1 MSNYSR
7 RKFVQTTLAA
17 GAGSI
22 FIPKNLVAQADK
34 NAPEPS
40 LKGKKALYVWGGWKG
55 HEPQQSVDIFVP
67 WMKSEGAEVI
77 VSDSLDSYLDE
88 SLMESLD
95 LVVQMWTMG
104 KISKEQE
111 AGLLKAIKGGAGLA
125 GWHGGLGD
133 SFRDNVEYQF
143 MVGGQWV
150 AHPGGVIDYK
160 VKITNRKDP
169 ITKGLKDFAMH
180 SEQYYMHV
188 DPNVKVLVTTAFT
201 GEHAPWID
209 GCVIP
214 VTWKKYYGEGRVF
227 YSSLGHVMADF
238 EVSEALEIQKRG
250 IRWAAESKYHPKE
263 KWKEPK
269 YI

>member
-1 MSNYSR
+1 MTHISR
-7 RKFVQTTLAA
+7 RKFVQTTMAA
-17 GAGSI
+17 GAGSVL
-22 FIPKNLVAQADK
+22 IPKNLVAQSNQNTLVPTLD
-34 NAPEPS
+34 
-40 LKGKKALYVWGGWKG
+40 GKKVLFVWGGWNG
-55 HEPQQSVDIFVP
+55 HEPKQSVDIFVP
-67 WMKSEGAEVI
+67 WMKSEGAKVT
-77 VSDSLDSYLDE
+77 VSDTLESYLDE

-95 LVVQMWTMG
+95 LVVQIWTMG
-104 KISKEQE
+104 KISREQE

-125 GWHGGLGD
+125 GWHGGIGD

-150 AHPGGVIDYK
+150 AHPGGVIDYE
-160 VKITNRKDP
+160 VKITNHEDP

-188 DPNVKVLVTTAFT
+188 DPNVKVLSTTTFT
-201 GEHAPWID
+201 GEHAPWIN
-209 GCVIP
+209 GCVMP
-214 VTWKKYYGEGRVF
+214 VTWKKYYGDGRVF

-238 EVSEALEIQKRG
+238 DVSEALEIQKRG